1 MGDALAKPERKPAH
15 ELTTVDLFALTR
27 GADANL
33 TTLIR
38 RGGGGFS
45 ADLEEFRQQL
55 AAIND
60 RVKALEI
67 GAAPAGHWMAEEI
80 RQLHDKLR
88 FAAIRDERV
97 ERAVHHLEAAT
108 GCKILTD
115 SQGNI
120 RIISPDGKSEA
131 LLPTGYTA
139 HIERK
144 QLGE

>member
-15 ELTTVDLFALTR
+15 ELTTVDLIGLTR
-27 GADANL
+27 NAGTHL
-33 TTLIR
+33 STLM
-38 RGGGGFS
+38 GKAGFS
-45 ADLEEFRQQL
+45 KDLEEFREQL

-60 RVKALEI
+60 RVKALEL
-67 GAAPAGHWMAEEI
+67 GAAPEGHWMAEEI
-80 RQLHDKLR
+80 WQLHEKLR

-97 ERAVHHLEAAT
+97 ERAIHHLEAAT
-108 GCKILTD
+108 GCKIITD
-115 SQGNI
+115 SQGNV

>member
-27 GADANL
+27 NAGTQLSSLMGRA
-33 TTLIR
+33 
-38 RGGGGFS
+38 GVS
-45 ADLEEFRQQL
+45 KDLEELREQL

-60 RVKALEI
+60 RVKALEVTS
-67 GAAPAGHWMAEEI
+67 GASPSWMGEEI
-80 RQLHDKLR
+80 MRLHEKLR

-97 ERAVHHLEAAT
+97 ERAIHHLEAAT

-115 SQGNI
+115 SQGNV

-144 QLGE
+144 QLGQ